1 MYVDLS
7 ETQERELVPG
17 YHVRF
22 VHSQTMTLAFW
33 RVEAGAAL
41 PAHSHPHE
49 QVAQVLEGRF
59 ELVVDGEPFQLGPG
73 EVVVIPGGVPHTG
86 RALTD
91 CRLLDVFH
99 PVRED
104 YLPR

>member
-1 MYVDLS
+1 MDLS
-7 ETQERELVPG
+7 DIPERELVPG
-17 YHVRF
+17 YRVRF
-22 VHSQTMTLAFW
+22 VHSQSMTLAFW
-33 RVEAGAAL
+33 SVDAGAAL

-59 ELVVDGEPFQLGPG
+59 ELEVDGELLCLGPG
-73 EVVVIPGGVPHTG
+73 QVVVIPGGVPHAG

-104 YLPR
+104 YL